1 MNRTIAFIMSLLTLI
16 LSLTRCFNPNVDEP
30 ELYTWGNEG
39 LGFPSYQ
46 DLNALLTSP
55 KNEFDINDVTL
66 DFYYCFYC
74 LDDETL
80 EESKEKHTGSL
91 KYDYFYAIY
100 IGNFSLDFELGNE
113 SYIFDYE
120 KVNAL
125 LYKRITLDESYET
138 NYGYTTNGR
147 YINYNHVEKLT
158 IPSEYFSSSLNSVSI
173 HVIQFAHNLEMDVY
187 YFTPFSTSITLDY
200 KINGN
205 KVILN

>member
-80 EESKEKHTGSL
+80 EESKK
-91 KYDYFYAIY
+91 K
-100 IGNFSLDFELGNE
+100 
-113 SYIFDYE
+113 
-120 KVNAL
+120 
-125 LYKRITLDESYET
+125 
-138 NYGYTTNGR
+138 
-147 YINYNHVEKLT
+147 
-158 IPSEYFSSSLNSVSI
+158 
-173 HVIQFAHNLEMDVY
+173 
-187 YFTPFSTSITLDY
+187 
-200 KINGN
+200 
-205 KVILN
+205 